1 MEALEWVE
9 LDLVGL
15 ESSME
20 GRVLEMETSG
30 QLERSMNGLRPT
42 MFMLQEMEV
51 LEWSDLQLNW
61 LDRSME
67 DSRAPEALSVEFWL
81 PTLTLP
87 VDTESFW
94 ALEAELGAEE
104 VLRAVAIVME
114 DFIPAAEVLVEVK
127 NFLLLPN
134 FNPLVDDF
142 FLILKMLETDVPLA
156 LETSRLLETLPLS
169 NDWTLNL
176 DFECEMVIFV

>member
-1 MEALEWVE
+1 
-9 LDLVGL
+9 
-15 ESSME
+15 
-20 GRVLEMETSG
+20 
-30 QLERSMNGLRPT
+30 
-42 MFMLQEMEV
+42 
-51 LEWSDLQLNW
+51 
-61 LDRSME
+61 ME
-67 DSRAPEALSVEFWL
+67 DSRAPEALLVEVWL

-104 VLRAVAIVME
+104 VRAVAIVME
-114 DFIPAAEVLVEVK
+114 DFLPAAEVLVEVK

-142 FLILKMLETDVPLA
+142 FLTLKMLETDEPLA
-156 LETSRLLETLPLS
+156 RETSRLLETLPLS

-176 DFECEMVIFV
+176 DFEGEMVIFVLVFTNCVWFMGILKRFSH